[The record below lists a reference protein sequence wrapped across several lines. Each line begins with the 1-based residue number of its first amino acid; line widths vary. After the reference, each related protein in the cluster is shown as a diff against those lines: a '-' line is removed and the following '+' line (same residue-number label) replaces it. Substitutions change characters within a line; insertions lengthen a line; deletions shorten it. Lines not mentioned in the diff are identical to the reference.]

1 MNCIIQAFNLVNA
14 STIGGRLGN
23 AVHRFRQICRAGLQ
37 FRIHDLRHAFA
48 SLLLAFGETVLYVS
62 RQLGHSSA
70 KLTLDTYGHLLEEGH
85 RLDREATLGKLEAA
99 LRGATRVLLKS
110 AGAEETISET
120 RISPGAADRI
130 RTDDPR
136 ITSAAL
142 YH

>member
-1 MNCIIQAFNLVNA
+1 MDLPQRGQFVFPGAR
-14 STIGGRLGN
+14 GRRLNYEYFHG
-23 AVHRFRQICRAGLQ
+23 RFWRPAIKAAGLR

-85 RLDREATLGKLEAA
+85 RLDREATLGKLEGV
-99 LRGATRVLLKS
+99 LRGATRVLLKP

-120 RISPGAADRI
+120 RMNTGAADRI
-130 RTDDPR
+130 RTG
-136 ITSAAL
+136 
-142 YH
+142 